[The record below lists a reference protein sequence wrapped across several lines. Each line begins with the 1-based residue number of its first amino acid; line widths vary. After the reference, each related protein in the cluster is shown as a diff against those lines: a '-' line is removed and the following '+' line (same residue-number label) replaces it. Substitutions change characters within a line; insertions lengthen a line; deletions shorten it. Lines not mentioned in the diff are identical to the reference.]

1 MISKSL
7 YLMPELNASINESI
21 NFSVM
26 QMGHQS
32 KNPSFDLQ
40 NNLKTNLENSLHNWR
55 SNFKTANASCPTCP
69 NPPGYGFRVNFGL
82 QILLDFKIRFK
93 GNVGLG
99 YGQRWGDVAVVTA
112 LNASIYNHGLGTA
125 VNSRELVIDVTA
137 ATYLTVGGGKGTPLT
152 TNTLNYNS
160 PSPILNDFK
169 NSFTYGQLVTWNS
182 ALNEKRFS
190 LTDVQREGMIGFRL
204 GDFNVSSNNDTKR
217 IFQGGGTDKGWT
229 GGVSIVTPLFEVGF
243 QDFTGDFQKL
253 EQEDKRDKLIDGIKK
268 MKKSGLSSKTQ
279 IEALEFELLLLTKGK
294 FHKQSPYQKSL
305 NKASNYFRFKNNG
318 TDLTIDFVGD
328 AWLQNEIHK
337 AIKDF
342 KFEYDFKDTDIWGG
356 QRL

>member
-7 YLMPELNASINESI
+7 FLMPELNVSINESI

-26 QMGHQS
+26 QMGDQS

-40 NNLKTNLENSLHNWR
+40 NNLKTNLESSLHNWR

-93 GNVGLG
+93 GNVGVG
-99 YGQRWGDVAVVTA
+99 YGQRWGDVAGVAA

-190 LTDVQREGMIGFRL
+190 PTDIQREGMIGFRL

-217 IFQGGGTDKGWT
+217 LYQGGGTDKGWT
-229 GGVSIVTPLFEVGF
+229 GGLSIVTPLFEVGF
-243 QDFTGDFQKL
+243 QDFSGDFQKL
-253 EQEDKRDKLIDGIKK
+253 EQEDKRDKLIDKIKNL
-268 MKKSGLSSKTQ
+268 KKSNGSS
-279 IEALEFELLLLTKGK
+279 IELEALEGELLVLTKGK
-294 FHKQSPYQKSL
+294 FHNQSSYQKSL

-318 TDLTIDFVGD
+318 SDLTIDLIGD
-328 AWLQNEIHK
+328 AWLQNMIHK
-337 AIKDF
+337 SIKDF
-342 KFEYDFKDTDIWGG
+342 KFEYNFHDTDIWSG
-356 QRL
+356 QSF